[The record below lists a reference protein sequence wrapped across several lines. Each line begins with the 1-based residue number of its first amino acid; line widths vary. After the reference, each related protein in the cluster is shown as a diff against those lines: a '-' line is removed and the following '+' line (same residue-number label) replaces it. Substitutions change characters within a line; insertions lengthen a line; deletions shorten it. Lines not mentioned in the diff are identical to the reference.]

1 MADTLLIELRTEE
14 LPPRILARL
23 GQAFAEGI
31 ANALKERGFVARHVP
46 FEAYA
51 APRRL
56 AVRIPGVEARQPDR
70 IVERKGPNKAAAFAA
85 DGSPTPALTGF
96 ARSCGVALEDL
107 QTGTD
112 NKGIEVYLHRS
123 TQAGSELAQGLQEL
137 LPDVLAKLPVQKVMR
152 WGAGDAS
159 FVRPVHGLL
168 ALLGSEIIDV
178 SAMGHQAG
186 RTTLGHRF
194 LSTGPISITRADD
207 YAAVME
213 REGHV
218 VPSFTARRDRIKARL
233 EQAAQGARLLAGSE
247 LLDEVCALVEWPVV
261 YAAHFEA
268 EFLSVP
274 QECLILSMQQHQKYF
289 PLGDADGKLLNRFL
303 LVSNLQTATPD
314 NITHG
319 NERVLRARLSDARF
333 FYQQDRRTRL
343 DARLPGLAQVVYHNK
358 LGSVLA
364 RVERLSS
371 LAAGIASALAADA
384 ALAGRAARL
393 CKADLVT
400 DMVGEFPELQGTMG
414 AYYARHDGEDPV
426 VANAIAQHYRP
437 RFAGDVLPDDA
448 IACAVALA
456 DKLDTLVGIYGVGQI
471 PTGDKDPF
479 GLRRQALGV
488 VRILMERSLPL
499 DLRDLLAH
507 TAATFQ
513 PGVLN
518 GDTADKLHA
527 FMLERLRH
535 LLRERAWA
543 PEEVE
548 AVLSQSP
555 GRLDDVTAR
564 LEAVRH
570 FRTLP
575 EAAALAA
582 ANKRIR
588 NILRK
593 NEAHAPV
600 GAAVDSQ
607 RFTEPAEGSLHN
619 EILRLAP
626 LLESHLERG
635 DHVGALQALA
645 AARAPVDQFFEDV
658 MVMADDPLVRD
669 NRLALLGRL
678 DSLMNRVADIS
689 RLSA

>member
-14 LPPRILARL
+14 LPPRLLAKL

-31 ANALKERGFVARHVP
+31 VTGLKERALLAQHAP
-46 FEAYA
+46 FEGYA

-56 AVRIPGVEARQPDR
+56 AVRVPGVEARQPDR
-70 IVERKGPNKAAAFAA
+70 QVERKGPGKLAGFKP
-85 DGSPTPALTGF
+85 DGEPTPALAGF
-96 ARSCGVALEDL
+96 ARSCGVAIADL
-107 QTGTD
+107 QTTTD
-112 NKGIEVYLHRS
+112 PKGVEIFVYRT
-123 TQAGSELAQGLQEL
+123 TQTGQDLAVALQEL
-137 LPDVLAKLPVQKVMR
+137 LSEVLARLPVQKVMR

-159 FVRPVHGLL
+159 FVRPVHGLM
-168 ALLGSEIIDV
+168 ALHGSEILPLT
-178 SAMGHQAG
+178 ALGHAAT

-194 LSTGPISITRADD
+194 LSKGPLTLPRADD
-207 YAAVME
+207 YAVVLE
-213 REGHV
+213 RDGHV
-218 VPSFTARRDRIKARL
+218 VPSFQARRDRIRMGLA
-233 EQAAQGARLLAGSE
+233 QAAAGARLLAEGE
-247 LLDEVCALVEWPVV
+247 LLDEVCALVEWPAV
-261 YAAHFEA
+261 YAGHFEEA
-268 EFLSVP
+268 FLEVP
-274 QECLILSMQQHQKYF
+274 QECLVLSMQQHQKYF

-303 LVSNLQTATPD
+303 LVSNIDTDTPQGIID
-314 NITHG
+314 G
-319 NERVLRARLSDARF
+319 NQRVLRARLADARF
-333 FYQQDRRTRL
+333 FYQQDRRIRL
-343 DARLPGLAQVVYHNK
+343 EARLPGLANVVYHNK

-364 RVERLSS
+364 RVERLSA
-371 LAAGIASALAADA
+371 LAAGIGAALDSDA
-384 ALAGRAARL
+384 GLAGRAARL

-414 AYYARHDGEDPV
+414 GYYARHDGEDAV
-426 VANAIAQHYRP
+426 VADAIAQHYRP
-437 RFAGDVLPDDA
+437 RFAGDALPEGPV
-448 IACAVALA
+448 ACAVALA

-488 VRILMERSLPL
+488 VRILMERQLPL
-499 DLRDLLAH
+499 DLRDLLAQ
-507 TAATFQ
+507 TLAQFQ
-513 PGVLN
+513 PGVLAA
-518 GDTADKLHA
+518 DTAEKLHA

-535 LLRERAWA
+535 LLRERAWT

-548 AVLSQSP
+548 AVLSHAP
-555 GRLDDVTAR
+555 GRLNDIEAR

-593 NEAHAPV
+593 NEAHAPA

-607 RFTEPAEGSLHN
+607 RLSEAAESALYQ
-619 EILRLAP
+619 EILRLSP
-626 LLESHLERG
+626 LVEAHLLQG

-645 AARAPVDQFFEDV
+645 SARAPVDRFFDDV

-678 DSLMNRVADIS
+678 DNLMNRVADIS
-689 RLSA
+689 RLST